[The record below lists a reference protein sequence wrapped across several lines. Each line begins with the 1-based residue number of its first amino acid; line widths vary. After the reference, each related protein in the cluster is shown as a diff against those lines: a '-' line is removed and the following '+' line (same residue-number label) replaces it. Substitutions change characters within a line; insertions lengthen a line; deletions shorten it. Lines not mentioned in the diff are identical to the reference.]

1 MRVPEAIAEVLKRE
15 GVEFIV
21 AYPVNPII
29 EACAD
34 IGIKPIIVRQERSGI
49 HMADAF
55 SRLNS
60 GQRVGVFC
68 CQKSQDHLTLG
79 A

>member
-1 MRVPEAIAEVLKRE
+1 MSNADR
-15 GVEFIV
+15 
-21 AYPVNPII
+21 
-29 EACAD
+29 AD

-68 CQKSQDHLTLG
+68 CQNGPG
-79 A
+79 AENAWGANPLRKCPRHFAGEQSAEAPADY